1 MGDHKGRVLIAGSL
15 LLTVMAGVVFF
26 LFVLPAL
33 SGSGQSAAQEGA
45 PPGPGGPPPMGGE
58 AGPPPMGGPGGPP
71 GMGGPEGPGMP
82 GMPGGPGEMGAAAAP
97 AAPIEPVDPLEGSR
111 PNPFL
116 PRDAAVSADGTLVS
130 APFATNYGP
139 NWSRLPISARLGYPR
154 PTIPGARPVSP
165 PAPEEQLDLNITVSG
180 IMWTSDGQ
188 ASAVYEAGAPG
199 SRKSGVVRPGDI
211 VENWQVV
218 EIWRDRVVVQDRKS
232 GKQQTVYMTTKK
244 PEPPRATTPAAP
256 GGAGSRA
263 RPARPGGAAPAPPVA
278 R

>member
-1 MGDHKGRVLIAGSL
+1 MGDHKGKVLITGSL

-33 SGSGQSAAQEGA
+33 SGSGESAAQEGA
-45 PPGPGGPPPMGGE
+45 PPGPGGPPPMD
-58 AGPPPMGGPGGPP
+58 GPGGPP
-71 GMGGPEGPGMP
+71 GMGGPAGPGMP
-82 GMPGGPGEMGAAAAP
+82 GGPGGPGEMGAAAAP

-116 PRDAAVSADGTLVS
+116 PRDAAVSADGTLAK

-154 PTIPGARPVSP
+154 PTIPAARPVSP

-188 ASAVYEAGAPG
+188 ASAVCEYETGAPG
-199 SRKSGVVRPGDI
+199 RRKSGVVRPGDI

-244 PEPPRATTPAAP
+244 PEAPRPTTPAAP
-256 GGAGSRA
+256 GGAGRGT
-263 RPARPGGAAPAPPVA
+263 RTRPGGAAPAPPVT